1 MVTSSLKLKC
11 SENASWLLRIARS
24 QILPGATRANYWRLY
39 HRGPDHPQIASSGP
53 VRYLTEM
60 LFECRW
66 VLSFDRGKKWD
77 LGHTRYAS
85 YLTCICRTCFFFF
98 STTAWCDVISRYL
111 YFPGLHNALCIT
123 TEKLGRSLGIR
134 LLLDTKHSWSSLVL
148 LGLAWCCWCSLSY
161 GEKCWHFMQWPHKR
175 HPDMQLWSLVI
186 MAKIDT
192 VTLSL

>member
-98 STTAWCDVISRYL
+98 QPLHGVTLSLDIFTS
-111 YFPGLHNALCIT
+111 PGCTMFCVLCNWKVGEEPGNKANLWHETFLI
-123 TEKLGRSLGIR
+123 
-134 LLLDTKHSWSSLVL
+134 L
-148 LGLAWCCWCSLSY
+148 LGLADVAWVMRKSVDTSCSD
-161 GEKCWHFMQWPHKR
+161 H
-175 HPDMQLWSLVI
+175 
-186 MAKIDT
+186 T
-192 VTLSL
+192 NVTLICSSGALE